1 LFWYFLYDIHA
12 LQILQAI
19 QFSVKREKCQFDQ
32 KEAGYLGHL
41 ISYHGVAM
49 DPGEYLP

>member
-1 LFWYFLYDIHA
+1 LVFFFYDIHA
-12 LQILQAI
+12 LQILQAN
-19 QFSVKREKCQFDQ
+19 QFYVRREKCQFDK

-41 ISYHGVAM
+41 ISYDGVAM